1 MSDFGYIK
9 RNFQELS
16 GEIAELGKTYGSP
29 EVRLVSVTK
38 SATDD
43 EVLALVGCG
52 ALDIGENRPQMLMA
66 RAQLLDGA
74 GLSARLHEIGTLQ
87 RNKVR
92 LIGSRT
98 ELIHSLDSIQLARQI
113 DRVGAELMRKIP
125 VLIEVNSARESAKGG
140 VIPEDVEALYNELLG
155 LEYLIPTGLMT
166 MGPPVSAEEIRP
178 YFRLTKKLFD
188 NINERYGWQGGG
200 VLSMGMSDSYRTAIE
215 EGSTLVR
222 VGRRLFLK

>member
-29 EVRLVSVTK
+29 DVRLVSVTK

-66 RAQLLDGA
+66 RAQLLDRA

-140 VIPEDVEALYNELLG
+140 VTPEDVEALYNELLG